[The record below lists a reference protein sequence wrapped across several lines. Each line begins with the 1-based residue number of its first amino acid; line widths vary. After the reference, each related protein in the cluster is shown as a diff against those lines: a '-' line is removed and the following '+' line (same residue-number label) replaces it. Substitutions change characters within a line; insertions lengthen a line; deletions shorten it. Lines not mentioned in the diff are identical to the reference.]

1 MESPLQQQSP
11 ENPARPE
18 PTEGAQ
24 QTPSPL
30 MGEGWDGGARA
41 VRPEPTEGRKFAVR
55 PELVEGQPRQPV
67 IPAQPGIQPRMTQ
80 LRLAARAITLGYIL
94 PPAIALITA
103 IALWETWVRAA
114 SIPVYIVPAPSAVI
128 ARLAGDIAFF
138 ALHGGI
144 TLAEALAGF
153 MLGAAV
159 AFTGAT
165 LMAHSRLLE
174 RTLFPIAILVK
185 VTPIVAVAP
194 LFVIWFGFGSLP
206 KVFIASLITFFPV
219 LVNAMVGLR
228 AVNPGALDFF
238 RSLHASRTETYLKL
252 RLPSSLPYLFAAFRI
267 SIPLSVIGAVVGEW
281 FSGDRGLGSVIIVAH
296 SNLDMP
302 TLFSAILVLAFIGI
316 ALTVITAYIERKALF
331 WHDSTMAV

>member
-1 MESPLQQQSP
+1 MESPLQRQSP
-11 ENPARPE
+11 ETRVRPE
-18 PTEGAQ
+18 PTEGTQ

-30 MGEGWDGGARA
+30 MGEGWDGGDSA
-41 VRPEPTEGRKFAVR
+41 VRSGPTEERNFSASPEPVEGRVSGKRASIRKPAVT
-55 PELVEGQPRQPV
+55 
-67 IPAQPGIQPRMTQ
+67 A
-80 LRLAARAITLGYIL
+80 LGYVL
-94 PPAIALITA
+94 PPAFALTAA
-103 IALWETWVRAA
+103 IALWEAWVRAA
-114 SIPVYIVPAPSAVI
+114 SIPVYIVPAPSVVI
-128 ARLAGDIAFF
+128 ARLFSDLGFF

-165 LMAHSRLLE
+165 LMAHSRFLE

-238 RSLHASRTETYLKL
+238 RSLHASHTETYLKL

-316 ALTVITAYIERKALF
+316 ALTVITAYIERKMLF
-331 WHDSTMAV
+331 WHDSTVAF

>member
-1 MESPLQQQSP
+1 MRFRVESPLQRQSAERADERNEADRP
-11 ENPARPE
+11 PDARKP
-18 PTEGAQ
+18 
-24 QTPSPL
+24 
-30 MGEGWDGGARA
+30 R
-41 VRPEPTEGRKFAVR
+41 FAVR
-55 PELVEGQPRQPV
+55 
-67 IPAQPGIQPRMTQ
+67 
-80 LRLAARAITLGYIL
+80 AITVGYIL
-94 PPAIALITA
+94 PPALALMTA
-103 IALWETWVRAA
+103 IALWEAWVRAA

-128 ARLAGDIAFF
+128 VRLIGDFGFF

-144 TLAEALAGF
+144 TLAEAMAGF
-153 MLGAAV
+153 ALGASV
-159 AFTGAT
+159 AFIGAT
-165 LMAHSRLLE
+165 LMAHSRFLE
-174 RTLFPIAILVK
+174 RSLLPIAILIK

-228 AVNPGALDFF
+228 AVNPGTMDFF
-238 RSLHASRTETYLKL
+238 RSLHASRAETYFKL

-302 TLFSAILVLAFIGI
+302 TLFSAIIVLAFIGI
-316 ALTVITAYIERKALF
+316 ALTVITTYIERKTLF
-331 WHDSTMAV
+331 WHDSTTGY

>member
-1 MESPLQQQSP
+1 MRFRVESPLRRRQSDSTDA
-11 ENPARPE
+11 NSASGRSSS
-18 PTEGAQ
+18 GRRHRIA
-24 QTPSPL
+24 SPFS
-30 MGEGWDGGARA
+30 A
-41 VRPEPTEGRKFAVR
+41 
-55 PELVEGQPRQPV
+55 
-67 IPAQPGIQPRMTQ
+67 
-80 LRLAARAITLGYIL
+80 LGYIL
-94 PPAIALITA
+94 PPAFA
-103 IALWETWVRAA
+103 IAVAVVIWEAWVRAA
-114 SIPVYIVPAPSAVI
+114 GVPVYIVPAPSVVI
-128 ARLAGDIAFF
+128 ARLWGDFGFF

-153 MLGAAV
+153 ALGAAV

-165 LMAHSRLLE
+165 LMAHSRFLE
-174 RTLFPIAILVK
+174 RSLLPIAILVK

-206 KVFIASLITFFPV
+206 KVLIASLITFFPV

-238 RSLHASRTETYLKL
+238 RSLHASRAETYFKL

-296 SNLDMP
+296 NNLDMP
-302 TLFSAILVLAFIGI
+302 TLFSAILVLAFLGI
-316 ALTVITAYIERKALF
+316 ALTIITAYIERKMLF
-331 WHDSTMAV
+331 WHDSTMAF